1 MSQSDRTEKA
11 KKPYEPPVLVR
22 WGTVQE
28 ITQAVGNKGASDG
41 GSKNQKRTSY

>member
-1 MSQSDRTEKA
+1 MSRSDRSDEA

-28 ITQAVGNKGASDG
+28 ITQAVGYKGSSDG
-41 GSKNQKRTSY
+41 GHKTYKRTGF